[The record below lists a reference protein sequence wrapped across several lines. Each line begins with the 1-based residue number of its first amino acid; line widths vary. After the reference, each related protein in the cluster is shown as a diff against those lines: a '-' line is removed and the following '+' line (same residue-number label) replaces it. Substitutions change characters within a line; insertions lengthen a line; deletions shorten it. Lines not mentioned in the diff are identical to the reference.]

1 MISWD
6 ICKERYTCAD
16 SGHFHTEYSKVHFP
30 TTNLRIMQVYSLHIT
45 RPLRIP
51 KKYYHHVKWGVTFL
65 PFFGQ
70 KKASKSFL
78 LYSPYKRHAIFI
90 TLCTL
95 GPRAYWFYELCVVF
109 RSDFLA
115 TYTQKVAE
123 TPRALSFCIDMHGQL
138 AALKILPREAFT
150 DHPK

>member
-16 SGHFHTEYSKVHFP
+16 SGHFHTEYSIVHFP

-51 KKYYHHVKWGVTFL
+51 KKVLSSHQMGRNLSPLFWT
-65 PFFGQ
+65 

-78 LYSPYKRHAIFI
+78 LYSPYIRHAIFI
-90 TLCTL
+90 TLCT
-95 GPRAYWFYELCVVF
+95 PRTSCIYWFYELYVVF

-115 TYTQKVAE
+115 TYTQKVAD
-123 TPRALSFCIDMHGQL
+123 PLALYLSVLICMANWQL
-138 AALKILPREAFT
+138 
-150 DHPK
+150 

>member
-45 RPLRIP
+45 RPLRIS
-51 KKYYHHVKWGVTFL
+51 KKVLSSHQMGRNLSPH
-65 PFFGQ
+65 FFGQ

-95 GPRAYWFYELCVVF
+95 GPRAYTGFMSCMWFFVLIF
-109 RSDFLA
+109 W
-115 TYTQKVAE
+115 QH
-123 TPRALSFCIDMHGQL
+123 I
-138 AALKILPREAFT
+138 
-150 DHPK
+150 PKK

>member
-1 MISWD
+1 MIRPRIISWD
-6 ICKERYTCAD
+6 VCKERYTCAAA
-16 SGHFHTEYSKVHFP
+16 GHFHT
-30 TTNLRIMQVYSLHIT
+30 TTFSNYKSSYYAGLFFAHYETLRIS
-45 RPLRIP
+45 
-51 KKYYHHVKWGVTFL
+51 KKVLSSHQMGRNL
-65 PFFGQ
+65 SPFFLD
-70 KKASKSFL
+70 KKSFVKL
-78 LYSPYKRHAIFI
+78 PSPYIRHAIFI

-95 GPRAYWFYELCVVF
+95 GPRAYWFYELYVVF

-123 TPRALSFCIDMHGQL
+123 TPLALSFCIDMHGQL